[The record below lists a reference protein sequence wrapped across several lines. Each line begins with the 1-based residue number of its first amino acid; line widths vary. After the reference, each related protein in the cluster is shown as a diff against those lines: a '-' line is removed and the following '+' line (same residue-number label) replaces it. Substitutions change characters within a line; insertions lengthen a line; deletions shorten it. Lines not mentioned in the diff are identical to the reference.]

1 MFEQSVLPKTT
12 TRRPYAFIA
21 VTTAELIAV
30 GIAVSLPLFFI
41 PALAPPKLPVALRF
55 ARAVHLVKAELP
67 KTTPVSK
74 RVLVPPRVFYAPAQ
88 IPTQIPKIEDLA
100 APEAP
105 SVGFSPSSGSDLG
118 VPRAVDSK
126 GIAGPPPPPPEAQ
139 QPTAKSHAP
148 LHVSSGVQEAKL
160 INKVI
165 PVYPRL
171 AIQTRQFGRVRLIAT
186 VGKDG
191 RVTQI
196 QVISGPAFLVP
207 AAVEAV
213 KQWLY
218 KPTLLNGQPVEV
230 IAPIDINFTL
240 NQ

>member
-1 MFEQSVLPKTT
+1 M
-12 TRRPYAFIA
+12 
-21 VTTAELIAV
+21 IAV

-41 PALAPPKLPVALRF
+41 PVLRPPKLPVVLRF
-55 ARAVHLVKAELP
+55 VRAVHLVNAELP
-67 KTTPVSK
+67 KAASVSR
-74 RVLVPPRVFYAPAQ
+74 RVFVPPRAFYAPSH

-100 APEAP
+100 THEAP
-105 SVGFSPSSGSDLG
+105 PVEFSPSSGSDLG
-118 VPRAVDSK
+118 VLGALDRD
-126 GIAGPPPPPPEAQ
+126 GIVTPPPPKQEVPRA
-139 QPTAKSHAP
+139 TARPQAP
-148 LHVSSGVQEAKL
+148 LQVSSGVQEAKL

-171 AIQTRQFGRVRLIAT
+171 AIQTRQFGRVRLVAT
-186 VGKDG
+186 VGRDG
-191 RVTQI
+191 RVKQI

-213 KQWLY
+213 RQWLY
-218 KPTLLNGQPVEV
+218 KPTLLNGQPVGV